1 MMQLICYLF
10 PSVLA
15 VWVSEKINKKEYTW
29 KQWFYTYVLYV
40 LSINF
45 IIVTILSTL
54 FHGADVYL
62 SFAHFTNSL
71 NMKYL
76 LISLPLA
83 IFLPFVYSMIT
94 KTFALDV
101 TIDSIDMR
109 KTKNDKKKKQKKSK
123 K

>member
-15 VWVSEKINKKEYTW
+15 VWVSEKINKKEYIG

-45 IIVTILSTL
+45 IIVTILSTF

-76 LISLPLA
+76 FISFPLA
-83 IFLPFVYSMIT
+83 IFLPFAYSMIT

-101 TIDSIDMR
+101 TIDSIDIR

>member
-62 SFAHFTNSL
+62 SFTHFTNSL

-109 KTKNDKKKKQKKSK
+109 KTKDDKKKKQKKSK